1 MFQEYYRCQIGQSMV
16 FKGEIVE
23 DEGKRSIV
31 CVYVCVFGDGG
42 DGEYYIQSRKDYG
55 KKSE

>member
-1 MFQEYYRCQIGQSMV
+1 MV

-23 DEGKRSIV
+23 DEGKRSTV

-42 DGEYYIQSRKDYG
+42 DGEHYI
-55 KKSE
+55 